1 MYFKQSEKLDEWR
14 SQQIHEGSGFI
25 KRRNLFASAS
35 NLPIQ
40 LEVWE
45 LDVGVSEGE
54 HRHGEERPLE
64 EIYYF
69 LEGSGV
75 MHIDG
80 ETIDVT
86 QNDAVMVPP
95 NVDHAIKNTGTGP
108 LKMIIVWGI
117 SF

>member
-14 SQQIHEGSGFI
+14 SQQIHEGSVFI
-25 KRRNLFASAS
+25 KRRNLFGSAS